1 MTTYKKIFAGV
12 LEEKPIVGPD
22 EITPDLEQQAFSQS
36 HEPST
41 DPEAFNTEPLEAP
54 GFEGAYIGKAK
65 GWVTKLEKFANW
77 INSMEGDS
85 LNRQLN
91 EVDREGSPFE
101 GIAARHSDKLVKAS
115 EDLVSLAKA
124 IEGYVLSAD
133 RRQRS
138 NAQSKSNQ

>member
-54 GFEGAYIGKAK
+54 GFEGAREAGLTIISISEMLKNHKYI
-65 GWVTKLEKFANW
+65 
-77 INSMEGDS
+77 
-85 LNRQLN
+85 
-91 EVDREGSPFE
+91 
-101 GIAARHSDKLVKAS
+101 
-115 EDLVSLAKA
+115 DL
-124 IEGYVLSAD
+124 
-133 RRQRS
+133 
-138 NAQSKSNQ
+138 